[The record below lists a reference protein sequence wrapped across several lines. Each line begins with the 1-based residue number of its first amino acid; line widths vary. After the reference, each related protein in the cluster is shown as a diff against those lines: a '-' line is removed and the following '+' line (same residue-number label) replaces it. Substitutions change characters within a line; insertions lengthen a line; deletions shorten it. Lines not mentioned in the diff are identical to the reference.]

1 MGENDT
7 RDCPRCMAH
16 TLHYT
21 GGTVVEDDDDW
32 GYRLYYHEMKCGWDP
47 LQKRTVLIYIRKTRQ
62 ICQRRPSSG
71 GRLFYR

>member
-1 MGENDT
+1 MGEHDT

-32 GYRLYYHEMKCGWDP
+32 GYRLYYHEMKCDSCGLVTIDGIP
-47 LQKRTVLIYIRKTRQ
+47 YRKE
-62 ICQRRPSSG
+62 P
-71 GRLFYR
+71 F